1 MAMAEHV
8 EALNALRAEA
18 SLAALEVDATERK
31 SELQRVE
38 QKIAELR
45 ERYSLLQAEVKKA
58 DAVTKAHAPE

>member
-1 MAMAEHV
+1 M
-8 EALNALRAEA
+8 RARLPEGFA
-18 SLAALEVDATERK
+18 NNDLLVIDFEKRK

-58 DAVTKAHAPE
+58 DAVTKAHSAE